1 MLSSAPI
8 TSSSATVPTY
18 SLPSS
23 TNSFSSS
30 LRKSVFWICFLCLS
44 APRQRHLSACRRDLL
59 LLGYSACVMMLMQNY
74 GTISYALHS
83 GGYLQVSAMR
93 EQIWVRGWLAVV
105 K

>member
-1 MLSSAPI
+1 
-8 TSSSATVPTY
+8 
-18 SLPSS
+18 
-23 TNSFSSS
+23 
-30 LRKSVFWICFLCLS
+30 
-44 APRQRHLSACRRDLL
+44 
-59 LLGYSACVMMLMQNY
+59 MMLMQNY